1 MKRHV
6 LSLALLLFMAGGTGL
21 IKAQKSQNYLYEVPS
36 RPWEEVLRKSPG
48 RTANRKTGTSRD
60 SRILNGGVGKDVDN
74 KRFLIIHATT
84 GDTVRN
90 IRRMEVNNEHCRL
103 QFGPVEK
110 EGTYYFY
117 YLPYRVQTGYG
128 FYGGGYLPK
137 ESTPDTTWLIQAQTT
152 RRNPQATSGKS

>member
-36 RPWEEVLRKSPG
+36 RPWEESFGNHRAVLQIEKPAQVVTLDFEWRRP
-48 RTANRKTGTSRD
+48 D
-60 SRILNGGVGKDVDN
+60 KDVDN

-117 YLPYRVQTGYG
+117 Y
-128 FYGGGYLPK
+128 
-137 ESTPDTTWLIQAQTT
+137 
-152 RRNPQATSGKS
+152 

>member
-36 RPWEEVLRKSPG
+36 RLWEESFGNHRAVLQIEKPAQVVTLDFEWRRP
-48 RTANRKTGTSRD
+48 D
-60 SRILNGGVGKDVDN
+60 KDVDN

-152 RRNPQATSGKS
+152 RRNHSGKS